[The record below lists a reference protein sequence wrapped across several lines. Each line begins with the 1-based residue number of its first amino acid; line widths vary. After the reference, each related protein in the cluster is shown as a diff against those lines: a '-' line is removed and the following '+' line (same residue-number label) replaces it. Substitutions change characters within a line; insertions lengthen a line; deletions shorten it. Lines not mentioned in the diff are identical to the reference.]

1 MVEEGNMFIS
11 DEMLK
16 KHTGK
21 IKKLEG
27 KKESQYEAAIRMGMP
42 YLRKHLSECNPDIVE
57 EMRLVQSN
65 LDRGNVKEKISG
77 NRYMKITAELD
88 DIAREFES
96 ICNCLKRPQKQV
108 TRRYKPL
115 MD

>member
-1 MVEEGNMFIS
+1 
-11 DEMLK
+11 
-16 KHTGK
+16 
-21 IKKLEG
+21 
-27 KKESQYEAAIRMGMP
+27 MG
-42 YLRKHLSECNPDIVE
+42 YSERIKHLSECNPGIVE
-57 EMRLVQSN
+57 EMRLAQSN
-65 LDRGNVKEKISG
+65 LDRGNVKGKISG

-96 ICNCLKRPQKQV
+96 ICSCLKRPQKQV